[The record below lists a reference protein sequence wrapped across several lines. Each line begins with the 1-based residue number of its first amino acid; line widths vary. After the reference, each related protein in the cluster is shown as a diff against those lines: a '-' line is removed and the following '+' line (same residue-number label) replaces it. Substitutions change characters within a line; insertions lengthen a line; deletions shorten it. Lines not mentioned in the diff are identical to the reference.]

1 MCSKNIFLLYSFHSG
16 FRTDFILKCVKRR
29 TDFISPSCG
38 IQAVLNVMNDNIMIV
53 AGPANCKMEIHKE
66 IMNKLLYLLLEVSEI
81 CDFGCESLI

>member
-1 MCSKNIFLLYSFHSG
+1 MESG
-16 FRTDFILKCVKRR
+16 SSVWWTAIINNCVKMCKKPN
-29 TDFISPSCG
+29 FISPSRG